1 MTNKHTLWV
10 EKYRPDTL
18 NGYLGNETFIDS
30 LKQWIS
36 KNDFPNLLLYG
47 PAGTGKTTA
56 AKLVVKNINC
66 DFLYLNCSDENGI
79 DTIRDKVKQFASGAT
94 FKPLK
99 VIILDE
105 ADFLTI
111 NAQAA
116 LRNIIES
123 FSLTTRFIFTCNYV
137 ERIIDAL
144 QSRLTSFHLTV
155 ADIKIV
161 AKHLISILDA
171 ESVEYDTHDVVNVI
185 KKTYPDIRRA
195 LNLLQGCSIN
205 GDGKYK
211 LIIKNVTSSNYI
223 EQIVDEVKSKKKTS
237 FNTVRQIIAD
247 NNINDFTGV
256 YKELHNTYS
265 TPEATIIIEE
275 YLFHSTTIP
284 DKEICFMGCVAKL
297 LNI

>member
-1 MTNKHTLWV
+1 MSKHTLWV
-10 EKYRPDTL
+10 EKYRPDIL
-18 NGYLGNETFIDS
+18 EGYLGNEEFING
-30 LKQWIS
+30 LQEWIN
-36 KNDFPNLLLYG
+36 KNDFPNLLLHG

-99 VIILDE
+99 VVILDE

-116 LRNIIES
+116 LRNVIES
-123 FSLTTRFIFTCNYV
+123 FSLTTRFIFTCNFV
-137 ERIIDAL
+137 ERIIDPL
-144 QSRLTSFHLTV
+144 QSRLTSFHLVTPEPKQ
-155 ADIKIV
+155 I
-161 AKHLISILDA
+161 AKHLRGIL
-171 ESVEYDTHDVVNVI
+171 EQEQIEFDVNDLVNVV
-185 KKTYPDIRRA
+185 KKTYPDIRRS
-195 LNLLQGCSIN
+195 LNILQSSVVK
-205 GDGKYK
+205 GK
-211 LIIKNVTSSNYI
+211 LVLKNVTDGNYI
-223 EQIVDEVKSKKKTS
+223 EQIINEVKSKKKTA
-237 FNTVRQIIAD
+237 FNNIRQIIAD

-256 YKELHNTYS
+256 YKELHNAYS
-265 TPEATIIIEE
+265 IPEATIIIEE

-284 DKEICFMGCVAKL
+284 DKEICFMSCIAKL

>member
-1 MTNKHTLWV
+1 MSKHTLWI

-18 NGYLGNETFIDS
+18 EGYLGNEEFINS
-30 LKQWIS
+30 LQEWIS
-36 KNDFPNLLLYG
+36 KNDFPNLLLHG

-56 AKLVVKNINC
+56 AKLVVKNISC

-116 LRNIIES
+116 LRNVIES
-123 FSLTTRFIFTCNYV
+123 FSLTTRFIFTCNFV
-137 ERIIDAL
+137 ERIIDPL
-144 QSRLTSFHLTV
+144 KSRLNTFSLNSPEPKTI
-155 ADIKIV
+155 AKRLKEILDTEQIKYDIK
-161 AKHLISILDA
+161 
-171 ESVEYDTHDVVNVI
+171 DVVEII

-195 LNLLQGCSIN
+195 LNLIQSLSI
-205 GDGKYK
+205 GGK
-211 LIIKNVTSSNYI
+211 LVVKNITDSNYI
-223 EQIVDEVKSKKKTS
+223 EQIITEVKSKKKTA
-237 FNTVRQIIAD
+237 FNNIRQIIAD

-256 YKELHNTYS
+256 YKELHNAYS
-265 TPEATIIIEE
+265 APEVTIIIEE

-284 DKEICFMGCVAKL
+284 DKEICFMACISKL
-297 LNI
+297 LN

>member
-1 MTNKHTLWV
+1 MIL
-10 EKYRPDTL
+10 
-18 NGYLGNETFIDS
+18 
-30 LKQWIS
+30 
-36 KNDFPNLLLYG
+36 
-47 PAGTGKTTA
+47 AGTAGLGKTTVA
-56 AKLVVKNINC
+56 RAMCNMLDLDYIIING
-66 DFLYLNCSDENGI
+66 SDESGI
-79 DTIRDKVKQFASGAT
+79 ETLRVKIRQFASSVSLHSKG
-94 FKPLK
+94 PK

-105 ADFLTI
+105 ADYLQKNST
-111 NAQAA
+111 QPA
-116 LRNIIES
+116 LRAFIEE
-123 FSLTTRFIFTCNYV
+123 FSNNCRFIFTCNYV

-161 AKHLISILDA
+161 AKHLVNILDA
-171 ESVEYDTHDVVNVI
+171 ENVEYDTHDVVNVI

-195 LNLLQGCSIN
+195 LNLLQGSSI
-205 GDGKYK
+205 GGK

-223 EQIVDEVKSKKKTS
+223 EQIIDEVKSKKKAS
-237 FNTVRQIIAD
+237 FNVIRQIIAD

-275 YLFHSTTIP
+275 YLFHSTTIS
-284 DKEICFMGCVAKL
+284 DKEICFMACISKL

>member
-1 MTNKHTLWV
+1 MVNKHTLWV

-18 NGYLGNETFIDS
+18 TGYLGNEAFVDS
-30 LKQWIS
+30 LKQWIG

-66 DFLYLNCSDENGI
+66 DYLYLNCSDENGI

-99 VIILDE
+99 VVILDE

-161 AKHLISILDA
+161 AKHLINILDA
-171 ESVEYDTHDVVNVI
+171 ESIEYDKHDVVNII

-195 LNLLQGCSIN
+195 LNLLQGSSIDSVLKL
-205 GDGKYK
+205 GD
-211 LIIKNVTSSNYI
+211 IQDNNYI
-223 EQIVDEVKSKKKTS
+223 NQVINEVKSKKKTA
-237 FNTVRQIIAD
+237 FNNIRQIIAD
-247 NNINDFTGV
+247 NNINDFTGL

-265 TPEATIIIEE
+265 IPEATIIIEE
-275 YLFHSTTIP
+275 YLFHSTTIS
-284 DKEICFMGCVAKL
+284 DKEICFMACISKL
-297 LNI
+297 LNL